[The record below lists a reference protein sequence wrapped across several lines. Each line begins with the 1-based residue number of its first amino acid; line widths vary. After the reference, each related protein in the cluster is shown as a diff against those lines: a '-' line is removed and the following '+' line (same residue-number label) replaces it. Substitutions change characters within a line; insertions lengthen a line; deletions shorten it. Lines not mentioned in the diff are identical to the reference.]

1 MVKIKSVEALI
12 AGNYDNLLDSQG
24 EGNMKAYSYSTFDD
38 NFLRQK
44 QVYNHE
50 STRKRSVS
58 WERLNVRQKHLTE

>member
-12 AGNYDNLLDSQG
+12 AGNYDNLLASQG
-24 EGNMKAYSYSTFDD
+24 EGNMIAYD

-44 QVYNHE
+44 QVHKHE
-50 STRKRSVS
+50 SSRKRSVS